1 MTHRAVCE
9 WGKVAVG
16 RPGGFT
22 EAQARALMAAAS
34 THPLGGADGGA
45 ILSDHRHHLR
55 AKQMVGV
62 LAAPGCS
69 LEILPKV
76 DPEAP
81 DEDAPTVRRR
91 LVSLIDLALGLDI
104 GDGGAAAMA
113 HGADSLLE
121 VLIRLFAERLLAQTR
136 RGLPRQYLA
145 CEDDLPAL
153 RGRLDV
159 TRQFTVNAVRP
170 DRLACRFDVLSH
182 DIALMRIM
190 AATVV
195 SLGKRTRVPATRRL
209 LDELRFVLADVT
221 LLPPSALPWSAVRI
235 DRTNH
240 SWQSLFRLA
249 RLLMGREWQATGHD
263 AAGHAGT
270 SLLFPMERLF
280 EDAVAALLRRSL
292 ANSDIEVVA
301 QGGLR
306 HCLGD
311 WHEDGL
317 CQGAVF
323 QTRPD
328 LLLRRRGKVI
338 AVIDTKWKR
347 LCADPL
353 DRKHGVSQ
361 ADVYQMMA
369 YARLYE
375 CERLMLLYP
384 AAPGAGSGEVRR
396 FGVHGGRE
404 MIALGRVALTG
415 TMSRAAGDLAV
426 LVGGI
431 LAERRQDS
439 RFAPP
444 GSPMNALGRTC
455 D

>member
-1 MTHRAVCE
+1 MTHRAVSE
-9 WGKVAVG
+9 WGKVPVG
-16 RPGGFT
+16 APGGFT
-22 EAQARALMAAAS
+22 VREAEALMAAARA
-34 THPLGGADGGA
+34 HPLGGEEGA
-45 ILSDHRHHLR
+45 GILSDHRHYLR
-55 AKQMVGV
+55 TRQMVGV
-62 LAAPGCS
+62 LVAPGCS

-81 DEDAPTVRRR
+81 DEHAPTVRAR

-121 VLIRLFAERLLAQTR
+121 VFIRLFAERLLAQTR
-136 RGLPRQYLA
+136 RGLPRQYLHH
-145 CEDDLPAL
+145 EDDLPAL

-159 TRQFTVNAVRP
+159 TRQFTVNAVRL

-182 DIALMRIM
+182 DIALMQLM

-195 SLGKRTRVPATRRL
+195 SLGKRTRLAATRRL

-235 DRTNH
+235 DRTNR
-240 SWQSLFRLA
+240 SWENLLRLA
-249 RLLMGREWQATGHD
+249 RLLMGREWQATGHE
-263 AAGHAGT
+263 ATGHAGT

-280 EDAVAALLRRSL
+280 EEAVAVLLRRAL
-292 ANSDIEVVA
+292 VGNGIEVVS
-301 QGGLR
+301 QGSLR

-311 WHEDGL
+311 WHEEAPCEGH
-317 CQGAVF
+317 VF

-328 LLLRRRGKVI
+328 LLLRRGGKVI

-347 LCADPL
+347 LSADPL
-353 DRKHGVSQ
+353 DRKYGVSQ

-375 CERLMLLYP
+375 CARLMLLYP
-384 AAPGAGSGEVRR
+384 SAPSVDSGEVRR

-404 MIALGRVALTG
+404 MIVLGRVDIAKTHE
-415 TMSRAAGDLAV
+415 AV
-426 LVGGI
+426 LHDIRAVTEGVTEI
-431 LAERRQDS
+431 LRAKFS
-439 RFAPP
+439 
-444 GSPMNALGRTC
+444 
-455 D
+455 

>member
-1 MTHRAVCE
+1 MTHLCVRE
-9 WGKVAVG
+9 WGKVPVG
-16 RPGGFT
+16 TADGFT
-22 EAQARALMAAAS
+22 IRQAETLTAAARA
-34 THPLGGADGGA
+34 HPLGGEDGSR

-55 AKQMVGV
+55 TRQMVGV

-69 LEILPKV
+69 LEILPKI

-81 DEDAPTVRRR
+81 DEDAPTVRAR
-91 LVSLIDLALGLDI
+91 LVNLIDLALNLEI

-113 HGADSLLE
+113 HGADTLLE
-121 VLIRLFAERLLAQTR
+121 VLIRLFAERLLAETR
-136 RGLPRQYLA
+136 HGLPRQYLA

-170 DRLACRFDVLSH
+170 DRLACRYDVLSH
-182 DIALMRIM
+182 DIALMQIM

-195 SLGKRTRVPATRRL
+195 SLGKRTRLPPTRRL

-221 LLPPSALPWSAVRI
+221 LRPSSALPWDQVRI
-235 DRTNH
+235 DRTNRR
-240 SWQSLFRLA
+240 WERLLRLA
-249 RLLMGREWQATGHD
+249 RLLMGHDWQATGHR
-263 AAGHAGT
+263 AGAQEGT
-270 SLLFPMERLF
+270 ALLFPMERLF
-280 EDAVAALLRRSL
+280 EDAVAALLRRAL
-292 ANSDIEVVA
+292 AATDLKVVA

-306 HCLGD
+306 HCLGPWSQD
-311 WHEDGL
+311 EPCRGD
-317 CQGAVF
+317 VF

-328 LLLRRRGKVI
+328 ILLKRAGRIV

-347 LCADPL
+347 LSADPL

-369 YARLYE
+369 YARLYR

-384 AAPGAGSGEVRR
+384 AMPGAGSSEVRR

-404 MIALGRVALTG
+404 LIALAQLN
-415 TMSRAAGDLAV
+415 LATAV
-426 LVGGI
+426 QPMQASLRDLVG
-431 LAERRQDS
+431 LLLKRERDH
-439 RFAPP
+439 PI
-444 GSPMNALGRTC
+444 NC
-455 D
+455 

>member
-1 MTHRAVCE
+1 MTHRAVSE

-16 RPGGFT
+16 GSSDVSGGASSGFT
-22 EAQARALMAAAS
+22 VRQAEALVTAARA
-34 THPLGGADGGA
+34 HPLGGTDGGQ
-45 ILSDHRHHLR
+45 ILADHRHHLR

-81 DEDAPTVRRR
+81 DESAHTVQRR

-113 HGADSLLE
+113 HGANSLLE
-121 VLIRLFAERLLAQTR
+121 VFIRLFAERLLARTR
-136 RGLPRQYLA
+136 RGLPRRYLP

-153 RGRLDV
+153 RGHLNV
-159 TRQFTVNAVRP
+159 TRQFTVNAMRP

-182 DIALMRIM
+182 DIALMRVM

-221 LLPPSALPWSAVRI
+221 LLPPTALPWPALRI
-235 DRTNH
+235 DRTNRA
-240 SWQSLFRLA
+240 WDSLLRLA

-263 AAGHAGT
+263 TQGHAGT
-270 SLLFPMERLF
+270 SLLFPMDKLF
-280 EDAVAALLRRSL
+280 EQAVATLLRRAL
-292 ANSDIEVVA
+292 AGSGIEVVA
-301 QGGLR
+301 QGGLK

-311 WHEDGL
+311 WREHDPCDGHL
-317 CQGAVF
+317 F

-328 LLLRRRGKVI
+328 LLLRRGGKVI
-338 AVIDTKWKR
+338 AVIDAKWKR
-347 LCADPL
+347 LAADPL
-353 DRKHGVSQ
+353 DRRHGVGQ

-375 CERLMLLYP
+375 CRRLMLLYP
-384 AAPGAGSGEVRR
+384 SVPGTGTGEVRR

-404 MIALGRVALTG
+404 MIAVGRVDVAQATAGVVAPLDALIK
-415 TMSRAAGDLAV
+415 A
-426 LVGGI
+426 LVPGETCAI
-431 LAERRQDS
+431 LPFD
-439 RFAPP
+439 
-444 GSPMNALGRTC
+444 
-455 D
+455 

>member
-1 MTHRAVCE
+1 MTHRAVSE
-9 WGKVAVG
+9 WGKVPVG
-16 RPGGFT
+16 NSGGFT
-22 EAQARALMAAAS
+22 VREAEALMAAARA
-34 THPLGGADGGA
+34 HPLGGTDGGQ
-45 ILSDHRHHLR
+45 ILADHRHHLR

-69 LEILPKV
+69 LEILPKI
-76 DPEAP
+76 DPDAP
-81 DEDAPTVRRR
+81 DEHAPTVRAR

-145 CEDDLPAL
+145 QEDDLPAL
-153 RGRLDV
+153 RGRLDAV
-159 TRQFTVNAVRP
+159 RQFTVNAVRP

-182 DIALMRIM
+182 DIALMRVM

-195 SLGKRTRVPATRRL
+195 SLGKRTRLPATRRS
-209 LDELRFVLADVT
+209 LDELRFVLTDVT

-235 DRTNH
+235 DRTNR
-240 SWQSLFRLA
+240 SWESLFRLA

-263 AAGHAGT
+263 AQGHAGT
-270 SLLFPMERLF
+270 SLLFPMDKLF
-280 EDAVAALLRRSL
+280 EQAVATLLRRAL
-292 ANSDIEVVA
+292 AGSDIEVVA
-301 QGGLR
+301 QGGLK
-306 HCLGD
+306 HCLGE
-311 WHEDGL
+311 WREDEPCEGH
-317 CQGAVF
+317 VF

-328 LLLRRRGKVI
+328 LLLRRSGRVI

-347 LCADPL
+347 LAADPL
-353 DRKHGVSQ
+353 DRRHGVSQ

-384 AAPGAGSGEVRR
+384 SVPGTGSGEVRQ

-404 MIALGRVALTG
+404 MIALGRVDVAGTSVPVGMALKQLISNLCG
-415 TMSRAAGDLAV
+415 KERA
-426 LVGGI
+426 
-431 LAERRQDS
+431 
-439 RFAPP
+439 
-444 GSPMNALGRTC
+444 SPRHAA
-455 D
+455 

>member
-1 MTHRAVCE
+1 MTHRAVSE
-9 WGKVAVG
+9 WGKVPVG
-16 RPGGFT
+16 AAGGFT
-22 EAQARALMAAAS
+22 VREAEALMAAARA
-34 THPLGGADGGA
+34 HPLGGEEGA
-45 ILSDHRHHLR
+45 GILSDHRHHLR
-55 AKQMVGV
+55 ARQMVGV

-81 DEDAPTVRRR
+81 DEQVPTVRAR
-91 LVSLIDLALGLDI
+91 LVSLIDLSLGLDI

-121 VLIRLFAERLLAQTR
+121 VFIRLFAERLLAQTR
-136 RGLPRQYLA
+136 RGLPRQYLHH
-145 CEDDLPAL
+145 EDDLPAL

-182 DIALMRIM
+182 DIALMQVM

-195 SLGKRTRVPATRRL
+195 SLGKRTRVAATRRL

-235 DRTNH
+235 DRTNR
-240 SWQSLFRLA
+240 SWENLLRLA
-249 RLLMGREWQATGHD
+249 RLLMGREWQATGYE
-263 AAGHAGT
+263 ATGHAGT

-280 EDAVAALLRRSL
+280 EDAVATLLRRAL
-292 ANSDIEVVA
+292 AGNGIEVVA

-311 WHEDGL
+311 WHATAPCEGH
-317 CQGAVF
+317 VF

-328 LLLRRRGKVI
+328 LLLRRGGKVI

-347 LCADPL
+347 LSADPL

-384 AAPGAGSGEVRR
+384 SAPGAGSGEVQR

-404 MIALGRVALTG
+404 MIALGRV
-415 TMSRAAGDLAV
+415 DLAN
-426 LVGGI
+426 GI
-431 LAERRQDS
+431 AQMSDGLAS
-439 RFAPP
+439 MVH
-444 GSPMNALGRTC
+444 GLGAETI
-455 D
+455 DA

>member
-1 MTHRAVCE
+1 MTHLAVSE
-9 WGKVAVG
+9 WGKVPVAT
-16 RPGGFT
+16 PGGFT
-22 EAQARALMAAAS
+22 VRQAEALMAAACA
-34 THPLGGADGGA
+34 HPLGGADGGA
-45 ILSDHRHHLR
+45 ILADHRHHLR

-76 DPEAP
+76 DPQAP
-81 DEDAPTVRRR
+81 NEDAPTVRRR
-91 LVSLIDLALGLDI
+91 LVALIDLTLGLDI
-104 GDGGAAAMA
+104 GDGGAVAMA
-113 HGADSLLE
+113 HGAPSLLE
-121 VLIRLFAERLLAQTR
+121 VLIRLFAQRLLSQTR

-159 TRQFTVNAVRP
+159 TRQFTVNAVRS

-182 DIALMRIM
+182 DIALMQVM

-235 DRTNH
+235 DRTNRC
-240 SWQSLFRLA
+240 WESLFRLA

-263 AAGHAGT
+263 VQGHAGT
-270 SLLFPMERLF
+270 SLLFPMEKLF
-280 EDAVAALLRRSL
+280 EDAIATVLRRAL
-292 ANSDIEVVA
+292 AGSGIDVVA
-301 QGGLR
+301 QGGLKN
-306 HCLGD
+306 CLGP
-311 WHEDGL
+311 WREDDPCHGD
-317 CQGAVF
+317 VF

-328 LLLRRRGKVI
+328 LLLKRRGKVI
-338 AVIDTKWKR
+338 AIIDTKWKR
-347 LCADPL
+347 LATDPL

-384 AAPGAGSGEVRR
+384 AVPGAGSGEARR

-404 MIALGRVALTG
+404 MIALGRL
-415 TMSRAAGDLAV
+415 DLAGEAAQIGV
-426 LVGGI
+426 E
-431 LAERRQDS
+431 ARRLTDDLF
-439 RFAPP
+439 RTDAP
-444 GSPMNALGRTC
+444 AAAA
-455 D
+455 

>member
-9 WGKVAVG
+9 WGKVPVG
-16 RPGGFT
+16 GPDGFT

-34 THPLGGADGGA
+34 AHPLGGTDGGA
-45 ILSDHRHHLR
+45 ILADHRHHLR

-113 HGADSLLE
+113 HGAPSLLE
-121 VLIRLFAERLLAQTR
+121 VLIRPFAQRLLAQTR

-182 DIALMRIM
+182 DIALMQVM

-195 SLGKRTRVPATRRL
+195 SLGKRTRAPATRRL

-235 DRTNH
+235 DRTNR
-240 SWQSLFRLA
+240 SWESLFRLA

-263 AAGHAGT
+263 AKGHAGT

-280 EDAVAALLRRSL
+280 EDAVATLLRRAL
-292 ANSDIEVVA
+292 AGSGIEVVA

-306 HCLGD
+306 HCLGE
-311 WHEDGL
+311 WREDGP
-317 CQGAVF
+317 CEGDVF

-328 LLLRRRGKVI
+328 LLLKRRGKVI

-347 LCADPL
+347 LSADPL
-353 DRKHGVSQ
+353 DRKHGVRQ
-361 ADVYQMMA
+361 ADIYQMMA

-375 CERLMLLYP
+375 CDRLMLLYP
-384 AAPGAGSGEVRR
+384 AAPGTGSGEMRR

-404 MIALGRVALTG
+404 VLALSTI
-415 TMSRAAGDLAV
+415 DLALMSGHIGATV
-426 LVGGI
+426 AQL
-431 LAERRQDS
+431 L
-439 RFAPP
+439 
-444 GSPMNALGRTC
+444 GSKRA
-455 D
+455 

>member
-1 MTHRAVCE
+1 MTHRAVSE

-16 RPGGFT
+16 TPGGFT
-22 EAQARALMAAAS
+22 VREAEALMAAARA
-34 THPLGGADGGA
+34 HPLGGDEGA
-45 ILSDHRHHLR
+45 GILSDHRHHLR
-55 AKQMVGV
+55 ARQMVGL

-76 DPEAP
+76 DPAAP
-81 DEDAPTVRRR
+81 DEKAETVRAR

-104 GDGGAAAMA
+104 GDGQAAAMA

-121 VLIRLFAERLLAQTR
+121 VFIRLFADRLLAQTR
-136 RGLPRQYLA
+136 RGLPRQYLP

-170 DRLACRFDVLSH
+170 DRLSCRFDVLSH
-182 DIALMRIM
+182 DIALMRVM
-190 AATVV
+190 AATVI
-195 SLGKRTRVPATRRL
+195 SLGKRTRMPATRRS

-221 LLPPSALPWSAVRI
+221 LLPPSSLPWDAVRI
-235 DRTNH
+235 DRTNR
-240 SWQSLFRLA
+240 SWESLFRLA

-263 AAGHAGT
+263 SAGHAGT

-280 EDAVAALLRRSL
+280 EDAVATLLRRAL
-292 ANSDIEVVA
+292 AGSGIEVVA
-301 QGGLR
+301 QGGLKS
-306 HCLGD
+306 CLGD
-311 WHEDGL
+311 WREDAPCEGR
-317 CQGAVF
+317 VF

-328 LLLRRRGKVI
+328 LLLRRSGKVI

-347 LCADPL
+347 LSADPL

-384 AAPGAGSGEVRR
+384 ATPGAGSGKVRR

-404 MIALGRVALTG
+404 MIALGRVDMSDKTAPMGMALNRLIADLIGIDRTLCQN
-415 TMSRAAGDLAV
+415 AA
-426 LVGGI
+426 
-431 LAERRQDS
+431 
-439 RFAPP
+439 
-444 GSPMNALGRTC
+444 
-455 D
+455 